1 VVTSLSSSEDYSDL
15 HDEENPSIG
24 GAENESGSENKSRK
38 SGSSLK

>member
-24 GAENESGSENKSRK
+24 GAESESENKSRK